1 MALTSG
7 CARYVVKS
15 AWKRGSIW
23 ISIRFKGKLEQ
34 AVGHVK
40 QGVGEAFGD
49 NKTGQRGSRRPGK
62 RFAARET
69 CRQREGCGT
78 QTSAHEP
85 RKWHATDRSASVRQ
99 NISDKVADAKNA
111 VNERIDEYKSTHN
124 R

>member
-1 MALTSG
+1 MD
-7 CARYVVKS
+7 
-15 AWKRGSIW
+15 IDQ
-23 ISIRFKGKLEQ
+23 IKGKLEQ

-49 NKTGQRGSRRPGK
+49 NKLANEGLGDQVKG
-62 RFAARET
+62 AARET
-69 CRQREGCGT
+69 VGNVKDAA
-78 QTSAHEP
+78 QTSAHSHEVD
-85 RKWHATDRSASVRQ
+85 ATDRSASVRQ